1 MSLLFFTSALNGH
14 KNFIILYSYFANK
27 FNENSKFEFL
37 VNNLNNDE
45 LKNIENFSKEFK
57 IDISLNFITE
67 YKEINPQLLRFL
79 IEPNNKCDYTYIG
92 DIDILINE
100 KILDFHIE
108 QMNKFQTIWDNQ
120 QRLNDL
126 TKITGLHFIKS
137 NEWYEKTIKSRIK
150 YLNPKNSHCINDEVI
165 LKNIIWESKLNSKF
179 DDTLRKRP
187 LHGLHLSLNRVPFT
201 DKMTFPIDLYKSMF
215 IDDFLQSDDF
225 LKLKQYLSEDMI
237 NIINTCTNYVL
248 NESSNK

>member
-1 MSLLFFTSALNGH
+1 MEQTIKRNILSSYTYDRVVSFEMQTEFFEEQYMYYLLP
-14 KNFIILYSYFANK
+14 IY
-27 FNENSKFEFL
+27 
-37 VNNLNNDE
+37 
-45 LKNIENFSKEFK
+45 
-57 IDISLNFITE
+57 
-67 YKEINPQLLRFL
+67 
-79 IEPNNKCDYTYIG
+79 KCDYTYIG

-100 KILDFHIE
+100 NILDFHIE

-150 YLNPKNSHCINDEVI
+150 YLNPKNSHYINDEAI

-215 IDDFLQSDDF
+215 MDDFLQSDDF
-225 LKLKQYLSEDMI
+225 LKLKHYLSEDMI
-237 NIINTCTNYVL
+237 NILNTCTNYVL
-248 NESSNK
+248 NESNK